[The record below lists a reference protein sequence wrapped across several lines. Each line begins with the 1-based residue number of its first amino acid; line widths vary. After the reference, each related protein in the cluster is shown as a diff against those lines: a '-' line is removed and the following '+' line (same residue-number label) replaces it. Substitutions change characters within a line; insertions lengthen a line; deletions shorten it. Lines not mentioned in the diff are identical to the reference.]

1 MPFQHVHTHSTSSTC
16 RMNRLQLS
24 WRWRPSARTWG
35 TCVNVVWVSLW
46 ESLAVIL
53 LCVTLWSVPQLPPGV
68 LIFQPNCN
76 GPPCCF
82 LNRCTRLDHLTHT
95 PPHPSRSPP
104 TCLPH
109 HTSDDDVSGYR
120 SSVWDGGAADFSL
133 SSLGIKKSDLCGHAE
148 GYSACLKEEEV
159 QIYSFECVILNKYQF
174 IWFTY
179 PMLKVTLNK

>member
-82 LNRCTRLDHLTHT
+82 LNRCTRLDHLTH
-95 PPHPSRSPP
+95 PPPP
-104 TCLPH
+104 FPFSSHLSS
-109 HTSDDDVSGYR
+109 TSHL
-120 SSVWDGGAADFSL
+120 WWWCFWIPF